1 MMINSTALLTL
12 LYEPKRI
19 FRSRKIM
26 ALILVIM
33 FTFCGAIIYLM
44 QYGTQQ
50 QTIEQKISKLQD
62 MGADNNE
69 IIALMQKHIESLN
82 SRIQHLS
89 TDNKRLSVT
98 GNKLVEQLE
107 QASIQGKEKLVQQK
121 QLQLELYALDQHLI
135 RKYDSFVEQQQLYT
149 DLKPQCEKAAANNK
163 KCENYGQ
170 SEEII
175 SALNAQIKFL
185 KEKREILI
193 SEMSRSTGVSVG
205 L

>member
-1 MMINSTALLTL
+1 MINSTALLTL

-26 ALILVIM
+26 GLILVIM
-33 FTFCGAIIYLM
+33 FTFCGAIIYLIK
-44 QYGTQQ
+44 YGTQQ